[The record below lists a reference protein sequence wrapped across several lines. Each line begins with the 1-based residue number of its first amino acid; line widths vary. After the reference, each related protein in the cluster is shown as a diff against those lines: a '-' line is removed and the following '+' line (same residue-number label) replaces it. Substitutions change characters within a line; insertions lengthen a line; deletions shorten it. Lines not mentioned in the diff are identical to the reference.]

1 MKKFV
6 VIFLAV
12 LLVMALAAPAMAA
25 ATCYFSGPDTVR
37 AGDTFTVTF
46 YAGGDVT
53 AANGT
58 VVFDDSQLTL
68 QGYTP
73 TMGGTWASEFS
84 GNTFLFYD
92 NSLENPLGSGKAL
105 FKATFRVNE
114 NLAPGTT
121 VSITAT
127 GVTLSNQ
134 HGDLYS
140 GSVQWSKDVAEPLS
154 DNADLATL
162 TVSNATITPAFD
174 PAVTEYRT
182 SVPYETSKLQ
192 ISATAAHSGAKV
204 TVGETYLAANA
215 TTDVTV
221 TVTAEN
227 GTTKTYH
234 IYATRPQDPNYK
246 PSEIST
252 LESLE
257 VEGFLLSAPFSA
269 EQPDYAV
276 YLPNVVESVRVIAK
290 TTDSKAKVEIP
301 AIENIP
307 VGKTTYE
314 VVVTAENGDIRIYT
328 VTTFRAEPFVGP
340 YADPEPTEPATE
352 PTEPATEPVTE
363 PAEETTEAPTVPT
376 SAASPNSSDS
386 KTGKSALGIL
396 WPLSVLAAFLG
407 GFVAP
412 MLLRKKK

>member
-1 MKKFV
+1 MKKNV
-6 VIFLAV
+6 VFFLVALLLVTLLAV
-12 LLVMALAAPAMAA
+12 PAMAA
-25 ATCYFSGPDTVR
+25 GSCYMTGPDVVR
-37 AGDTFTVTF
+37 AGDTVTVTF
-46 YAGGDVT
+46 YAGGGIYGGSGSVSY
-53 AANGT
+53 
-58 VVFDDSQLTL
+58 DSGLTL

-73 TMGGTWASEFS
+73 KLGGNWAVEFN
-84 GNTFLFYD
+84 GNSFVFYD
-92 NSLENPLGSGKAL
+92 NSMSNPLNGTAAIFS
-105 FKATFRVNE
+105 ATFQVNADV
-114 NLAPGTT
+114 APGTSL
-121 VSITAT
+121 SISANN
-127 GVTLSNQ
+127 VVLSDGQ
-134 HGDLYS
+134 SDQAMG
-140 GSVQWSKDVAEPLS
+140 GAGWSKNVAEPLS

-162 TVSNATITPAFD
+162 TVSNATVTPAFD

-234 IYATRPQDPNYK
+234 IYAARPQDPNYK

-301 AIENIP
+301 TIENIP

-314 VVVTAENGDIRIYT
+314 VVVTAENGDVRIYT

-352 PTEPATEPVTE
+352 PTEPATEP
-363 PAEETTEAPTVPT
+363 AEETTEAPTVPT

-386 KTGKSALGIL
+386 KTDKSALGIL
-396 WPLSVLAAFLG
+396 WPLSVLVAFLG
-407 GFVAP
+407 GFVVP
-412 MLLRKKK
+412 MLLRKRK